1 MTASALIMLVV
12 AIALVWG
19 GLVVAIVFLVRH
31 PLTEDE
37 GDADGEAPPGREL

>member
-1 MTASALIMLVV
+1 MTAAAIIMLVV

-31 PLTEDE
+31 PLIEDE
-37 GDADGEAPPGREL
+37 ADVDGGAPAGREL